1 MIFSWKKTAIAFT
14 LALSALS
21 LNSCGK
27 STSDKS
33 VGSSASPD
41 LEESVSE
48 QKVPEKKAQAKA
60 DNNQDLLLGK
70 WQIVKLVEN
79 GQEVSLE
86 EILAEIAET
95 GDAES
100 AEETAQGMTG
110 EFAEDGKFRL
120 AEEEGTYQVE
130 GDTLILQD
138 LTKEEPI
145 NLNFRVSETEL
156 VAYNA
161 QEEENKVEVYFK
173 RLE

>member
-33 VGSSASPD
+33 VESSATPEI
-41 LEESVSE
+41 EESAPQ

-60 DNNQDLLLGK
+60 RNNQDLIQGK

-79 GQEVSLE
+79 GQEISLE
-86 EILAEIAET
+86 EILAEIAKT
-95 GDAES
+95 GNAES
-100 AEETAQGMTG
+100 AEETAQSMTW
-110 EFAEDGKFRL
+110 EFEADGTFRV
-120 AEEEGTYQVE
+120 ATEEGSYQVE
-130 GDTLILQD
+130 GEKLILQPTPED
-138 LTKEEPI
+138 EVSLD
-145 NLNFRVSETEL
+145 FRVSETEL
-156 VAYNA
+156 VAYDA
-161 QEEENKVEVYFK
+161 KEEENKAEIYFK